1 MINTKNRK
9 MILLNLYSYDE
20 ENKSDKRLQGGVVRT
35 ILSTASSPLTR
46 KPPRK
51 KSKRSTSL
59 SKHPVLM
66 MLATAISSI
75 SKAGSLTWYWRL
87 SAKRSTWIISLITT
101 IKNQMTMKKYIGTKT
116 IMAKPMAKSE
126 AEKVLNRSLADA
138 KGGENGYLIEYPDG
152 YKSWSPKETFEEAY
166 KVADTYLD
174 RMRIEYAD
182 VKERVL
188 KLHTFLMSEEF
199 RDMPKEKKN
208 KLQAQCGAMS
218 AYVEILGQR
227 IDEAKMEQKQ
237 QEAAQAAAAAQKM
250 RESLVGLTIVEAGK
264 CDFCPSETTDC
275 KKLIL
280 ADGSHICV
288 KDMSKQ
294 PSKAQ

>member
-1 MINTKNRK
+1 
-9 MILLNLYSYDE
+9 
-20 ENKSDKRLQGGVVRT
+20 
-35 ILSTASSPLTR
+35 
-46 KPPRK
+46 
-51 KSKRSTSL
+51 
-59 SKHPVLM
+59 
-66 MLATAISSI
+66 
-75 SKAGSLTWYWRL
+75 
-87 SAKRSTWIISLITT
+87 
-101 IKNQMTMKKYIGTKT
+101 MKQYIGKKT

-138 KGGENGYLIEYPDG
+138 KGGEDGYLVEYPDG

-174 RMRIEYAD
+174 RMRIEYAE
-182 VKERVL
+182 VLERFAKMEMFTL
-188 KLHTFLMSEEF
+188 SEEF
-199 RDMPKEKKN
+199 RALPKEKQA
-208 KLQAQCGAMS
+208 KLQAQCGAMF
-218 AYVEILGQR
+218 AYIRILGRR
-227 IDEAKMEQKQ
+227 IDAEKAEQHEK
-237 QEAAQAAAAAQKM
+237 ENAQAAAAAQKM
-250 RESLVGLTIVEAGK
+250 RDNLVGLTIVEAGK

>member
-1 MINTKNRK
+1 
-9 MILLNLYSYDE
+9 
-20 ENKSDKRLQGGVVRT
+20 
-35 ILSTASSPLTR
+35 
-46 KPPRK
+46 
-51 KSKRSTSL
+51 
-59 SKHPVLM
+59 
-66 MLATAISSI
+66 
-75 SKAGSLTWYWRL
+75 
-87 SAKRSTWIISLITT
+87 
-101 IKNQMTMKKYIGTKT
+101 MKKYIGTKT
-116 IMAKPMAKSE
+116 IMAEPMAKSE

-138 KGGENGYLIEYPDG
+138 KGGEDGYLVEYPDG
-152 YKSWSPKETFEEAY
+152 YKSWSPKETFEQAY

-199 RDMPKEKKN
+199 RALPKEKQA
-208 KLQAQCGAMS
+208 KLQALCGAMS

-250 RESLVGLTIVEAGK
+250 RKSLVGLTIVEAGK
-264 CDFCPSETTDC
+264 YEFCPSETTDC

-280 ADGSHICV
+280 ADGSYICV
-288 KDMSKQ
+288 KDVSKREQSSSLELPSGNVIGEAKDITKQ

>member
-1 MINTKNRK
+1 
-9 MILLNLYSYDE
+9 
-20 ENKSDKRLQGGVVRT
+20 
-35 ILSTASSPLTR
+35 
-46 KPPRK
+46 
-51 KSKRSTSL
+51 
-59 SKHPVLM
+59 
-66 MLATAISSI
+66 
-75 SKAGSLTWYWRL
+75 
-87 SAKRSTWIISLITT
+87 
-101 IKNQMTMKKYIGTKT
+101 MKKYIGTKT
-116 IMAKPMAKSE
+116 IMAMPMAKSE

-138 KGGENGYLIEYPDG
+138 KGGEDGYLVEYPDG
-152 YKSWSPKETFEEAY
+152 YKSWSPKETFEQAY

-188 KLHTFLMSEEF
+188 KLKTFLMSEELREF
-199 RDMPKEKKN
+199 PKEKQA
-208 KLQAQCGAMS
+208 KLHAQYGAMS

-250 RESLVGLTIVEAGK
+250 RDNLVGLTIVESGK
-264 CDFCPSETTDC
+264 CDFCPSEPTDC

-288 KDMSKQ
+288 KDCANRTASCSHQ
-294 PSKAQ
+294 

>member
-1 MINTKNRK
+1 
-9 MILLNLYSYDE
+9 
-20 ENKSDKRLQGGVVRT
+20 
-35 ILSTASSPLTR
+35 
-46 KPPRK
+46 
-51 KSKRSTSL
+51 
-59 SKHPVLM
+59 
-66 MLATAISSI
+66 
-75 SKAGSLTWYWRL
+75 
-87 SAKRSTWIISLITT
+87 
-101 IKNQMTMKKYIGTKT
+101 MKKYIGTKT
-116 IMAKPMAKSE
+116 IMAMTMAKSE

-138 KGGENGYLIEYPDG
+138 KGGEDGYFVEYPDG

-166 KVADTYLD
+166 KIADTYLD

-237 QEAAQAAAAAQKM
+237 QEAAQKM
-250 RESLVGLTIVEAGK
+250 RESLVGLTIVESGK
-264 CDFCPSETTDC
+264 CDLCPSGTTDC
-275 KKLIL
+275 LKLIL

>member
-1 MINTKNRK
+1 
-9 MILLNLYSYDE
+9 
-20 ENKSDKRLQGGVVRT
+20 
-35 ILSTASSPLTR
+35 
-46 KPPRK
+46 
-51 KSKRSTSL
+51 
-59 SKHPVLM
+59 
-66 MLATAISSI
+66 
-75 SKAGSLTWYWRL
+75 
-87 SAKRSTWIISLITT
+87 
-101 IKNQMTMKKYIGTKT
+101 MKKYIGTKT

-138 KGGENGYLIEYPDG
+138 KGGEDGYLVEYPDG

-166 KVADTYLD
+166 KVADTHLD

-199 RDMPKEKKN
+199 RALPKEKQA

-250 RESLVGLTIVEAGK
+250 RESLVGLTIVESGK
-264 CDFCPSETTDC
+264 CDFCPSEPTDC

-288 KDMSKQ
+288 KDVSKREQSSSLELPSGNVIGEAKDMSKQ

>member
-1 MINTKNRK
+1 
-9 MILLNLYSYDE
+9 
-20 ENKSDKRLQGGVVRT
+20 
-35 ILSTASSPLTR
+35 
-46 KPPRK
+46 
-51 KSKRSTSL
+51 
-59 SKHPVLM
+59 
-66 MLATAISSI
+66 
-75 SKAGSLTWYWRL
+75 
-87 SAKRSTWIISLITT
+87 
-101 IKNQMTMKKYIGTKT
+101 MKKNIGTKT
-116 IMAKPMAKSE
+116 IMAMPMAKSE

-138 KGGENGYLIEYPDG
+138 KGGEDGYLVEYPDG

-199 RDMPKEKKN
+199 RALPKEKQA
-208 KLQAQCGAMS
+208 KLQAQYGAMS

-227 IDEAKMEQKQ
+227 IDVAKMEQKQ
-237 QEAAQAAAAAQKM
+237 QDAAQAVAAAAQKI

-264 CDFCPSETTDC
+264 CDFCPSDTTDC

-280 ADGSHICV
+280 ADGSHIYV

>member
-1 MINTKNRK
+1 
-9 MILLNLYSYDE
+9 
-20 ENKSDKRLQGGVVRT
+20 
-35 ILSTASSPLTR
+35 
-46 KPPRK
+46 
-51 KSKRSTSL
+51 
-59 SKHPVLM
+59 
-66 MLATAISSI
+66 
-75 SKAGSLTWYWRL
+75 
-87 SAKRSTWIISLITT
+87 
-101 IKNQMTMKKYIGTKT
+101 MKKYIGTKT

-138 KGGENGYLIEYPDG
+138 KGGADGYLVEYSDG

-166 KVADTYLD
+166 KIADTYLD

-188 KLHTFLMSEEF
+188 KLHSFLMSEEF

-227 IDEAKMEQKQ
+227 IDETKMEQKKK
-237 QEAAQAAAAAQKM
+237 EEEQAALAEKK
-250 RESLVGLTIVEAGK
+250 RLESLVGLTIVESGK
-264 CDFCPSETTDC
+264 IDVCPREPSDC
-275 KKLIL
+275 KKIIL
-280 ADGSHICV
+280 NDGSYIRV

>member
-1 MINTKNRK
+1 
-9 MILLNLYSYDE
+9 
-20 ENKSDKRLQGGVVRT
+20 
-35 ILSTASSPLTR
+35 
-46 KPPRK
+46 
-51 KSKRSTSL
+51 
-59 SKHPVLM
+59 
-66 MLATAISSI
+66 
-75 SKAGSLTWYWRL
+75 
-87 SAKRSTWIISLITT
+87 
-101 IKNQMTMKKYIGTKT
+101 MKKYIGTKT

-138 KGGENGYLIEYPDG
+138 KGGEDGYLVEYPDG

-166 KVADTYLD
+166 NVADTYLD

-182 VKERVL
+182 VK
-188 KLHTFLMSEEF
+188 LHTFLMSEEF
-199 RDMPKEKKN
+199 RALPKEKQA
-208 KLQAQCGAMS
+208 KLQAQYGAMS

-237 QEAAQAAAAAQKM
+237 QEAAQAAAAAQKI

>member
-1 MINTKNRK
+1 
-9 MILLNLYSYDE
+9 
-20 ENKSDKRLQGGVVRT
+20 
-35 ILSTASSPLTR
+35 
-46 KPPRK
+46 
-51 KSKRSTSL
+51 
-59 SKHPVLM
+59 
-66 MLATAISSI
+66 
-75 SKAGSLTWYWRL
+75 
-87 SAKRSTWIISLITT
+87 
-101 IKNQMTMKKYIGTKT
+101 MKKYIGTKT

-138 KGGENGYLIEYPDG
+138 KGGEDGYLVEYPDG

-218 AYVEILGQR
+218 AYIEILGRR
-227 IDEAKMEQKQ
+227 IDAAKAEQ
-237 QEAAQAAAAAQKM
+237 QEKENAQAAVAAAKKAH
-250 RESLVGLTIVEAGK
+250 ESLVGLTIVEAGK
-264 CDFCPSETTDC
+264 CDFCPSEPTNC

-288 KDMSKQ
+288 RDMSKV

>member
-1 MINTKNRK
+1 
-9 MILLNLYSYDE
+9 
-20 ENKSDKRLQGGVVRT
+20 
-35 ILSTASSPLTR
+35 
-46 KPPRK
+46 
-51 KSKRSTSL
+51 
-59 SKHPVLM
+59 
-66 MLATAISSI
+66 
-75 SKAGSLTWYWRL
+75 
-87 SAKRSTWIISLITT
+87 
-101 IKNQMTMKKYIGTKT
+101 MKKYIGTKT

-138 KGGENGYLIEYPDG
+138 KGGEDGYLVEYPDG

-199 RDMPKEKKN
+199 RALPKEKRA

-227 IDEAKMEQKQ
+227 IDEAKMEQMP

-250 RESLVGLTIVEAGK
+250 RESLVGESVGERNGFLRLRFHDTPGGLPDEAWIPRYLLLKADMPGHLVETVER
-264 CDFCPSETTDC
+264 DETEEELDR
-275 KKLIL
+275 IFGF
-280 ADGSHICV
+280 D
-288 KDMSKQ
+288 
-294 PSKAQ
+294 